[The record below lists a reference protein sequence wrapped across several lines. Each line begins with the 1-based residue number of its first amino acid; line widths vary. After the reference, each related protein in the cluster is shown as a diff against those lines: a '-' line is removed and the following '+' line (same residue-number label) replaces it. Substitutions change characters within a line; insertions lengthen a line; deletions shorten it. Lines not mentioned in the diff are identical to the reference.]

1 MATDLILGTAG
12 HIDHGKT
19 SLIRALT
26 GVDTD
31 RLPEEKRRGI
41 TIDLGFAHL
50 DLGDFRLGIVD
61 VPGHEKFV
69 RNMLAGA
76 TGMDLAM
83 LVVAADDSVKQ
94 QTREHLEIL
103 RMLDLKAGVI
113 VITKTDLADPGW
125 IELVADE
132 IRNLVS
138 GTFLADAP
146 IVKTS
151 VHTGQGL
158 DDLKRELSRAAER
171 VRAAGIATAAGPF
184 RMAIDRT
191 FSVAGHGTVV
201 TGSVASGS
209 VKVGDE
215 LVIEPGTI
223 PVRVRGLQSHDRP
236 VDEVHRGQRAAINLA
251 GIHHDAIRRG
261 HELAR
266 PGHLRASKIITA
278 QLLLLDSAPP
288 LKSRM
293 RVRVHVGTAEILATV
308 ALLDWT
314 QLAPGQTAPVQLFL
328 AEPAATIWN
337 QPLVVRNES
346 PVATIGGGRVL
357 DPYAERLR
365 RPDALD
371 LAQLARL
378 RSSDPWE
385 RAGASLFFAGLRD
398 WQPADLPR
406 LAGVEATAEAR
417 KMLLENGELR
427 EIAVS
432 PTRTVRL
439 HAQVIERLA
448 DRVAAALATLH
459 ERNPLRTSFPR
470 AQVASGFQY
479 VGDAAVLNAV
489 LESMRDAGRIR
500 MTDTGLALA
509 GHGPK
514 LSRNEQALLTQL
526 AGWFR
531 DAGLESP
538 TVKECQ
544 QRAAKNQ
551 ASVPQLIQLLVSD
564 GELVE
569 IAPDYVLH
577 AAAEAEARRKV
588 GQAMTPHGLTLSEIR
603 EILGT
608 SRKYAVPLCEYW
620 DKAGFTQR
628 QGDLRTLKSA
638 AAQPSALP

>member
-50 DLGDFRLGIVD
+50 DLDDFRLGIVD

-103 RMLDLKAGVI
+103 RMLDLKAGAI
-113 VITKTDLADPGW
+113 VITKCDLADPGW

-132 IRNLVS
+132 VRTLVQ

-146 IVKTS
+146 IVNTS

-158 DDLKRELSRAAER
+158 DELKRELRRAAER
-171 VRAAGIATAAGPF
+171 ARAAGIATARGPF

-201 TGSVASGS
+201 TGSVASGRA
-209 VKVGDE
+209 KVGDE
-215 LVIEPGTI
+215 LVIEPGAI
-223 PVRVRGLQSHDRP
+223 PVRVRGLQSHDQP

-261 HELAR
+261 HELAQ

-278 QLLLLDSAPP
+278 QLVLLDGSPP

-308 ALLDWT
+308 ALLDRP
-314 QLAPGQTAPVQLFL
+314 QLAPGQSAPAQLFL
-328 AEPAATIWN
+328 AEPAATTWN

-357 DPYAERLR
+357 DPNAERLR

-378 RSSDPWE
+378 RSRDPWE

-398 WQPADLPR
+398 WQPVDLPR

-417 KMLLENGELR
+417 QVLLEKGELR

-448 DRVAAALATLH
+448 DRVAAALAALH

-470 AQVASGFQY
+470 AQVAGGFHY
-479 VGDAAVLNAV
+479 VGDAAVLDAV
-489 LESMRDAGRIR
+489 LESMRAAGRIR
-500 MTDTGLALA
+500 TTDTGLALA

-514 LSRNEQALLTQL
+514 LSRNEQTLLTQL

-551 ASVPQLIQLLVSD
+551 ASVPQLVQLLVSD

-569 IAPDYVLH
+569 VATDYFLH
-577 AAAEAEARRKV
+577 ATADAEARRKV
-588 GQAMTPHGLTLSEIR
+588 VQAMTPRGLTLSEIR

-608 SRKYAVPLCEYW
+608 SRKYAVPLCEFW
-620 DKAGFTQR
+620 DRAGFTQR
-628 QGDLRTLKSA
+628 QGDLRTLKPAGLQVSN
-638 AAQPSALP
+638 LP

>member
-26 GVDTD
+26 GIDTD

-50 DLGDFRLGIVD
+50 ELDGFRLGIVD

-83 LVVAADDSVKQ
+83 LVVAADDSIKQ

-103 RMLDLKAGVI
+103 RMLDLRAGVI
-113 VITKTDLADPGW
+113 VITKCDLADPGW
-125 IELVADE
+125 TDLVADE
-132 IRNLVS
+132 VRTLVQ

-146 IVKTS
+146 IVRTS
-151 VHTGQGL
+151 VPTGQGL
-158 DDLKRELSRAAER
+158 DDLKRELRRAAER
-171 VRAAGIATAAGPF
+171 ARAAGVATTGGPF

-201 TGSVASGS
+201 TGSVASGC
-209 VKVGDE
+209 VNVGDE
-215 LVIEPGTI
+215 LLIEPGGI
-223 PVRVRGLQSHDRP
+223 PVRVRGLQSHDKS

-261 HELAR
+261 HELAQ

-278 QLLLLDSAPP
+278 QLMLLGSSPL

-308 ALLDWT
+308 ALLEHP
-314 QLAPGQTAPVQLFL
+314 QLLPGQSAPIQLFL
-328 AEPAATIWN
+328 AESAVTTWN

-357 DPYAERLR
+357 NPNAERLR
-365 RPDALD
+365 RPESLD
-371 LAQLARL
+371 LLHLGRL

-385 RAGASLFFAGLRD
+385 RSGASLFFAGLRD

-406 LAGVEATAEAR
+406 LAGVEQTAEAR
-417 KMLLENGELR
+417 KVLLEKGELR

-432 PTRTVRL
+432 PMRTVRL
-439 HAQVIERLA
+439 HSQVVERLG

-470 AQVASGFQY
+470 AQVAAGFQY
-479 VGDAAVLNAV
+479 VGDAAVLDAV
-489 LESMRDAGRIR
+489 LETMRAAGRIR
-500 MTDTGLALA
+500 LTDSGLALA

-531 DAGLESP
+531 EAGLESP
-538 TVKECQ
+538 TVKDCQ
-544 QRAAKNQ
+544 QRSAKNQ
-551 ASVPQLIQLLVSD
+551 ASVPQLVQLLVSD

-569 IAPDYVLH
+569 IAADYFLH
-577 AAAEAEARRKV
+577 ASIEADARQKV
-588 GQAMTPHGLTLSEIR
+588 AHSLAGLGLTLSEIR

-620 DKAGFTQR
+620 DRVGFTSR
-628 QGDLRTLKSA
+628 QGDLRTLRK
-638 AAQPSALP
+638 

>member
-1 MATDLILGTAG
+1 
-12 HIDHGKT
+12 
-19 SLIRALT
+19 
-26 GVDTD
+26 
-31 RLPEEKRRGI
+31 
-41 TIDLGFAHL
+41 
-50 DLGDFRLGIVD
+50 
-61 VPGHEKFV
+61 
-69 RNMLAGA
+69 
-76 TGMDLAM
+76 
-83 LVVAADDSVKQ
+83 
-94 QTREHLEIL
+94 
-103 RMLDLKAGVI
+103 
-113 VITKTDLADPGW
+113 
-125 IELVADE
+125 
-132 IRNLVS
+132 
-138 GTFLADAP
+138 
-146 IVKTS
+146 
-151 VHTGQGL
+151 
-158 DDLKRELSRAAER
+158 
-171 VRAAGIATAAGPF
+171 
-184 RMAIDRT
+184 MAIDRT
-191 FSVAGHGTVV
+191 FSLAGHGTVV

-308 ALLDWT
+308 ALLDRP

-328 AEPAATIWN
+328 AEPAATTWN

-357 DPYAERLR
+357 DPNAERLR

-459 ERNPLRTSFPR
+459 ERNPLRTSFSR

-500 MTDTGLALA
+500 MTDTGLALG

-551 ASVPQLIQLLVSD
+551 ASVPQLVQLLVSD
-564 GELVE
+564 GELVD

-588 GQAMTPHGLTLSEIR
+588 GQAMTPRGLTLSEIR